1 MVNAAALLRFREITF
16 SPAKNWP
23 RSRERSQF
31 RPTKGLLGPAR
42 RKAKRPKR
50 CKKRRWVAVVPHA
63 TPDRKGPRPDNEA
76 EA

>member
-31 RPTKGLLGPAR
+31 RPTKGLLGPLA
-42 RKAKRPKR
+42 AKQ
-50 CKKRRWVAVVPHA
+50 
-63 TPDRKGPRPDNEA
+63 KGPSVAKNDVG
-76 EA
+76 